1 MKRFITFSF
10 LLSTA
15 AITFAQNVD
24 KSITLDEVTVRASK
38 VVNKPDGMVIYPTD
52 SQRQASTNGYSFL
65 EKLTLPN
72 LRVDNINHTISAID
86 NRGGVQ
92 LRINGIIVDKPEMT
106 ALDPK
111 DILRVDFIDKPGVR
125 YGESIAYVINII
137 TRRNDSGY
145 SIGTDITSAITTIQ
159 GDGMV
164 YGKWNK
170 GKSEWSVS
178 YDINGGKSK
187 GSNILQNANYTLTD
201 GSIYTIERNDVETLR
216 KYISHNAKL
225 TYNWADSTATVFQ
238 TSLSGALN
246 KTPDNYSIKEIIDGN
261 HSYKATSR
269 DGSKDLSPVL
279 DIYFFRQLT
288 PKQSIIANA
297 VGTFISTKTNS
308 FYDEGTPYIY
318 EGTPYIYN
326 VDGKS
331 ASLLSE
337 MIYENRLKPFTLSA
351 GLNYRYKHTRNDYTG
366 DASARTRMNDNKLYA
381 FGEIKGS
388 IKQFQYS
395 LGTGVSYIHYTQNE
409 HTYNFWTYR
418 PKLTLTYNP
427 SNELQMSYTFQMQ
440 ERTSRIAMTSDAAI
454 RTNSMEWTVGNPDL
468 KPSRDMEHR
477 LLVSYNTNRL
487 QSFIEGYY
495 KQCRRPNMAHYER
508 TDDNRFIY
516 TQINQ
521 KEIDVLD
528 ITAYAGYWLLPEKL
542 QVAANGGM
550 YRCFNFGYDYTH
562 CYTSWFY
569 VGSITAY
576 LGKFYLRGYIDNG
589 TRFLEGESKG
599 YNGAYSALQASY
611 NLKNWQ
617 FSLTWANPI
626 CSNYK
631 SFENELLNRNL
642 YKHSIGY
649 SKDSG
654 NCISLNIVWR
664 LSGGRNHQSAEKRIN
679 LKDTDNGI
687 IK

>member
-1 MKRFITFSF
+1 MKRLITFSL

-125 YGESIAYVINII
+125 YGESLAYVINII

-288 PKQSIIANA
+288 PKQSVTANA

-308 FYDEGTPYIY
+308 FYD

-454 RTNSMEWTVGNPDL
+454 RANSMEWTVGNPDL

-576 LGKFYLRGYIDNG
+576 LGKFNLRGYIDNG
-589 TRFLEGESKG
+589 TRFLEGESKS

-617 FSLTWANPI
+617 FSLTWANPL

-649 SKDSG
+649 YKDSG

-664 LSGGRNHQSAEKRIN
+664 LNRGRNHQSAEKRIN

-687 IK
+687 MK

>member
-145 SIGTDITSAITTIQ
+145 SVGTDITSAITTIQ

-318 EGTPYIYN
+318 N

-366 DASARTRMNDNKLYA
+366 DATAKTRMNDNKLYA

-617 FSLTWANPI
+617 FSLTWANPL

-631 SFENELLNRNL
+631 SFENELLNSNL

-664 LSGGRNHQSAEKRIN
+664 LNRGRNHQSAEKRIN

-687 IK
+687 MK

>member
-1 MKRFITFSF
+1 MKRFITFYL

-15 AITFAQNVD
+15 TITFAQNVD

-72 LRVDNINHTISAID
+72 LRVDNISHTISAID

-92 LRINGIIVDKPEMT
+92 LRINGIIVDKSEMT

-111 DILRVDFIDKPGVR
+111 DILRIDFIDKPGVR
-125 YGESIAYVINII
+125 YGESLAYVINII

-145 SIGTDITSAITTIQ
+145 SVGTDITSAITTIQ
-159 GDGMV
+159 GDGMA

-187 GSNILQNANYTLTD
+187 GSKILQTANYTLTD

-288 PKQSIIANA
+288 PKQSITANA

-308 FYDEGTPYIY
+308 FYD

-366 DASARTRMNDNKLYA
+366 DASARTKMNDNKLYA

-477 LLVSYNTNRL
+477 LQVSYNTNRL

>member
-1 MKRFITFSF
+1 MKRFITFSL

-24 KSITLDEVTVRASK
+24 MSITLDEVTVRASK

-145 SIGTDITSAITTIQ
+145 SVGTDITSAITTIQ

-318 EGTPYIYN
+318 N

-366 DASARTRMNDNKLYA
+366 DATARTRMNDNKLYA

-521 KEIDVLD
+521 KEIDVLN
-528 ITAYAGYWLLPEKL
+528 ITAYAGYWILPEKL

-550 YRCFNFGYDYTH
+550 YRCFNFSYDYTH

-589 TRFLEGESKG
+589 TRLLEGESKS

-617 FSLTWANPI
+617 FSLTWANPL

-649 SKDSG
+649 YKDSG

-664 LSGGRNHQSAEKRIN
+664 LNRGRNHQSAEKRIN

-687 IK
+687 MK

>member
-72 LRVDNINHTISAID
+72 LRIDNINHTISAID

-111 DILRVDFIDKPGVR
+111 DILRIDFIDKPGVR
-125 YGESIAYVINII
+125 YGESLAYVINII

-159 GDGMV
+159 GDGMA

-187 GSNILQNANYTLTD
+187 GSNILQTANYTLTD

-288 PKQSIIANA
+288 PKQSVTANA

-308 FYDEGTPYIY
+308 FYD

-366 DASARTRMNDNKLYA
+366 DASARTKMNDNKLYA

-477 LLVSYNTNRL
+477 LQVSYNTNRL

-589 TRFLEGESKG
+589 TRFLEGESKS

-617 FSLTWANPI
+617 FSLTWTNPI
-626 CSNYK
+626 CNNYK

>member
-111 DILRVDFIDKPGVR
+111 DILRIDFIDKPGVR
-125 YGESIAYVINII
+125 YGEGLAYVINII

-145 SIGTDITSAITTIQ
+145 SVGTDITSAITTIQ
-159 GDGMV
+159 GDGMA

-187 GSNILQNANYTLTD
+187 GSKILQTANYTLTE

-246 KTPDNYSIKEIIDGN
+246 KTPDNYSIKEITDGN

-318 EGTPYIYN
+318 N

-366 DASARTRMNDNKLYA
+366 DASARTKMNDNKLYA

-388 IKQFQYS
+388 IKQFQYA

-631 SFENELLNRNL
+631 SFENELLNRDL

-687 IK
+687 MK

>member
-1 MKRFITFSF
+1 MKRFITFSL

-15 AITFAQNVD
+15 TITFAQNVD

-72 LRVDNINHTISAID
+72 LRVDNISHTISAID

-111 DILRVDFIDKPGVR
+111 DILRIDFIDKPGVR
-125 YGESIAYVINII
+125 YGESLAYVINII

-145 SIGTDITSAITTIQ
+145 SVGTDITSAITTIQ
-159 GDGMV
+159 GDGMA
-164 YGKWNK
+164 YGKRNK

-187 GSNILQNANYTLTD
+187 GSKILQTANYTLND

-269 DGSKDLSPVL
+269 DGSKDISPVL

-288 PKQSIIANA
+288 PKQSITANA

-308 FYDEGTPYIY
+308 FYD

-366 DASARTRMNDNKLYA
+366 DASARTKMNDNKLYA

-427 SNELQMSYTFQMQ
+427 INELQMSYTFQMQ
-440 ERTSRIAMTSDAAI
+440 ERTSRIAMTSDAII
-454 RTNSMEWTVGNPDL
+454 RTNSMEWTVGNPDM

-477 LLVSYNTNRL
+477 LQVSYNTNRL
-487 QSFIEGYY
+487 QSFIESYY

-687 IK
+687 MK

>member
-1 MKRFITFSF
+1 MKRFITFSL

-125 YGESIAYVINII
+125 YGESLAYVINII

-145 SIGTDITSAITTIQ
+145 SVGTDITSAITTIQ

-178 YDINGGKSK
+178 YDMNGSKSK
-187 GSNILQNANYTLTD
+187 GSKTMQTANYTLTD

-225 TYNWADSTATVFQ
+225 TYNWADSTATIFQ

-279 DIYFFRQLT
+279 DLYFFRQLT

-308 FYDEGTPYIY
+308 FYDEGTPYK
-318 EGTPYIYN
+318 YN

-366 DASARTRMNDNKLYA
+366 DATAKTRMNDNKLYA

-528 ITAYAGYWLLPEKL
+528 ITAYAGYWILPEKL

-562 CYTSWFY
+562 CYTRWFY

-576 LGKFYLRGYIDNG
+576 LGKFHLRGYIDNG
-589 TRFLEGESKG
+589 TRFLEGESKS

-617 FSLTWANPI
+617 FSLTWANPL
-626 CSNYK
+626 CSKYK

-649 SKDSG
+649 YKDSG

-664 LSGGRNHQSAEKRIN
+664 LNRGRNHQSAEKRIN

-687 IK
+687 MK

>member
-1 MKRFITFSF
+1 MKRFITFSL

-15 AITFAQNVD
+15 AISFAQNVD

-145 SIGTDITSAITTIQ
+145 SVGTDITSAITTIQ

-164 YGKWNK
+164 YGKWNN
-170 GKSEWSVS
+170 GKNEWSVS
-178 YDINGGKSK
+178 YDMNGSKSK
-187 GSNILQNANYTLTD
+187 GSKTLQTANYTLTD

-318 EGTPYIYN
+318 N

-366 DASARTRMNDNKLYA
+366 DATARTRMNDNKLYA

-617 FSLTWANPI
+617 FSLTWANPL

>member
-1 MKRFITFSF
+1 MKRFITFSL

-111 DILRVDFIDKPGVR
+111 DILRIDFIDKPGVR
-125 YGESIAYVINII
+125 YGESLAYVINII

-318 EGTPYIYN
+318 N

-337 MIYENRLKPFTLSA
+337 MIYENRLKPFTLST

-366 DASARTRMNDNKLYA
+366 DATARTRMNDNKLYA

-427 SNELQMSYTFQMQ
+427 CNELQMSYTFQMQ

-550 YRCFNFGYDYTH
+550 FRCFNFGYDYTH

-589 TRFLEGESKG
+589 TRFLEGESKS

-617 FSLTWANPI
+617 FSLTWANPL
-626 CSNYK
+626 CSKYK

-649 SKDSG
+649 YKDSG

-664 LSGGRNHQSAEKRIN
+664 LNRGRNHQSAEKRIN

>member
-1 MKRFITFSF
+1 MKRFITFSL

-92 LRINGIIVDKPEMT
+92 LRINGIIVDKPEIT

-111 DILRVDFIDKPGVR
+111 DILRIDFIDKPGVR
-125 YGESIAYVINII
+125 YGESLAYVINII

-178 YDINGGKSK
+178 YDINGDKSK

-308 FYDEGTPYIY
+308 FYN

-366 DASARTRMNDNKLYA
+366 DATARTRMNDNKLYA

-589 TRFLEGESKG
+589 TRFLEGESKS

-617 FSLTWANPI
+617 FSLTWANPL

-649 SKDSG
+649 YKDSG

-664 LSGGRNHQSAEKRIN
+664 LNRGRNHQSAEKRIN

>member
-72 LRVDNINHTISAID
+72 LRIDNINHTISAID

-111 DILRVDFIDKPGVR
+111 DILRIDFIDKPGVR
-125 YGESIAYVINII
+125 YGESLAYVINII

-159 GDGMV
+159 GDGMA

-187 GSNILQNANYTLTD
+187 GSNILQTANYTLTD

-288 PKQSIIANA
+288 PKQSITANA

-308 FYDEGTPYIY
+308 FYD

-366 DASARTRMNDNKLYA
+366 DASARTKMNDNKLYA

-388 IKQFQYS
+388 IKQFQYA

-427 SNELQMSYTFQMQ
+427 INELQMSYTFQMQ

-477 LLVSYNTNRL
+477 LQVSYNTNRL
-487 QSFIEGYY
+487 QSFIESYY

>member
-1 MKRFITFSF
+1 MKRFITFSL

-72 LRVDNINHTISAID
+72 LRIDNISHTISAID

-92 LRINGIIVDKPEMT
+92 LRINGIIVDKTEMT

-125 YGESIAYVINII
+125 YGESLAYVINII

-178 YDINGGKSK
+178 YDINGSKSK
-187 GSNILQNANYTLTD
+187 GSKTMQTANYTLTD

-225 TYNWADSTATVFQ
+225 TYNWADSTATIFQ

-318 EGTPYIYN
+318 N

-366 DASARTRMNDNKLYA
+366 DATARTRMNDNKLYA

-427 SNELQMSYTFQMQ
+427 SNELQISYTFQMQ
-440 ERTSRIAMTSDAAI
+440 ERTSRIAMTSDAVI

-528 ITAYAGYWLLPEKL
+528 ITAYAGYWILPEKL

-562 CYTSWFY
+562 CYTRWFY

-589 TRFLEGESKG
+589 TRFLEGESKSC
-599 YNGAYSALQASY
+599 NGAYSALQASY

-617 FSLTWANPI
+617 FSLTWANPL

-649 SKDSG
+649 YKDSG

-664 LSGGRNHQSAEKRIN
+664 LNRGRNHQSAEKRIN

-687 IK
+687 MK

>member
-1 MKRFITFSF
+1 MKRFITFSL

-92 LRINGIIVDKPEMT
+92 LRINGIIVDKPEIT

-111 DILRVDFIDKPGVR
+111 DILRIDFIDKPGVR
-125 YGESIAYVINII
+125 YGESLAYVINII

-318 EGTPYIYN
+318 N

-366 DASARTRMNDNKLYA
+366 DATARTRMNDNKLYA

-508 TDDNRFIY
+508 TDDNRFVY

-576 LGKFYLRGYIDNG
+576 LGKFYLRGYLDNG

-617 FSLTWANPI
+617 FSLTWANPLY
-626 CSNYK
+626 SNYK

-649 SKDSG
+649 YKDSG

-664 LSGGRNHQSAEKRIN
+664 LNRGRNHQSAEKRIN

>member
-111 DILRVDFIDKPGVR
+111 DILRIDFIDKPGVR
-125 YGESIAYVINII
+125 YGESLAYVINII

-159 GDGMV
+159 GDGMA

-187 GSNILQNANYTLTD
+187 GSKILQNANYTLTD

-318 EGTPYIYN
+318 N

-366 DASARTRMNDNKLYA
+366 DATARTRMNDNKLYA

-477 LLVSYNTNRL
+477 LLVSYNTNSL

-550 YRCFNFGYDYTH
+550 FRCFNFGYDYTH

-617 FSLTWANPI
+617 FSLTWANPL

>member
-1 MKRFITFSF
+1 MKRFITFSL

-92 LRINGIIVDKPEMT
+92 LRINGIIVDKTEMT

-111 DILRVDFIDKPGVR
+111 DILRIDFIDKPGVR
-125 YGESIAYVINII
+125 YGESLAYVINIM

-318 EGTPYIYN
+318 N

-366 DASARTRMNDNKLYA
+366 DATARTRMNDNKLYA

-521 KEIDVLD
+521 KEIDVLN
-528 ITAYAGYWLLPEKL
+528 ITAYAGYWILPEKL

-589 TRFLEGESKG
+589 TRFLEGESKS

-617 FSLTWANPI
+617 FSLTWANPL

-649 SKDSG
+649 YKDSG

-664 LSGGRNHQSAEKRIN
+664 LNRGRNHQSAEKRIN

-687 IK
+687 MK

>member
-1 MKRFITFSF
+1 MKRIITFSL

-86 NRGGVQ
+86 NRGGIQ

-111 DILRVDFIDKPGVR
+111 DILRIDFIDKPGVR
-125 YGESIAYVINII
+125 YGESLAYVINIM

-297 VGTFISTKTNS
+297 VGTFISTKKNS
-308 FYDEGTPYIY
+308 FYD

-366 DASARTRMNDNKLYA
+366 DATARTRMNDNKLYA

-589 TRFLEGESKG
+589 THFLEGESKSC
-599 YNGAYSALQASY
+599 NGAYSALQASY

-617 FSLTWANPI
+617 FSLTWANPL

-664 LSGGRNHQSAEKRIN
+664 LNRGRNHQSAEKRIN

-687 IK
+687 MK

>member
-1 MKRFITFSF
+1 MKRFITFSL

-15 AITFAQNVD
+15 AISFAQNVD

-145 SIGTDITSAITTIQ
+145 SVGTDITSAITTIQ

-170 GKSEWSVS
+170 GKNEWSVS
-178 YDINGGKSK
+178 YDMNGSKSK
-187 GSNILQNANYTLTD
+187 GSKTLQTANYTLTD

-288 PKQSIIANA
+288 PKQSVTANA

-308 FYDEGTPYIY
+308 FYD

-366 DASARTRMNDNKLYA
+366 DATARTRMNDNKLYA

-589 TRFLEGESKG
+589 THFLEGESKSC
-599 YNGAYSALQASY
+599 NGAYSALQASY

-617 FSLTWANPI
+617 FSLTWANPL
-626 CSNYK
+626 CSKYK

-649 SKDSG
+649 YKDSG

-664 LSGGRNHQSAEKRIN
+664 LNRGRNHQSAEKRIN

>member
-1 MKRFITFSF
+1 MKRFITFSL

-92 LRINGIIVDKPEMT
+92 LRINGIIVDKPEIT

-111 DILRVDFIDKPGVR
+111 DILRIDFIDKPGVR
-125 YGESIAYVINII
+125 YGESLAYVINIM

-318 EGTPYIYN
+318 N

-351 GLNYRYKHTRNDYTG
+351 GLNYSYKHTRNDYTG
-366 DASARTRMNDNKLYA
+366 DATARTRMNDNKLYA

-589 TRFLEGESKG
+589 TRFLEGESKS

-617 FSLTWANPI
+617 FSLTWANPL

-649 SKDSG
+649 YKDSG

-664 LSGGRNHQSAEKRIN
+664 LNRGRSHQSAEKRIN

>member
-10 LLSTA
+10 LLSTT

-111 DILRVDFIDKPGVR
+111 DILRIDFIDKPGVR
-125 YGESIAYVINII
+125 YGESLAYVINII

-145 SIGTDITSAITTIQ
+145 SIGTDITSAISTIQ
-159 GDGMV
+159 GDGMA

-187 GSNILQNANYTLTD
+187 GSKILQIANYTLTD

-288 PKQSIIANA
+288 PKQSVTANA
-297 VGTFISTKTNS
+297 AGTFISTKTNS

-318 EGTPYIYN
+318 D

-366 DASARTRMNDNKLYA
+366 DASARTKMNDNKLYA

-495 KQCRRPNMAHYER
+495 KQCRRPNMAQYER

-562 CYTSWFY
+562 CYTRWFY
-569 VGSITAY
+569 VGSIMAY
-576 LGKFYLRGYIDNG
+576 LGKFHLRGYIDNG
-589 TRFLEGESKG
+589 TRFLEGESKS

-617 FSLTWANPI
+617 FSLTWANPL

-649 SKDSG
+649 YKDSG

-664 LSGGRNHQSAEKRIN
+664 LNRGRNHQSAEKRIN

-687 IK
+687 MK

>member
-1 MKRFITFSF
+1 MKRFITFSL

-72 LRVDNINHTISAID
+72 LRIDNINHTISAID

-111 DILRVDFIDKPGVR
+111 DILRIDFIDKPGVR
-125 YGESIAYVINII
+125 YGESLAYVINII

-159 GDGMV
+159 GNGMV

-318 EGTPYIYN
+318 N

-454 RTNSMEWTVGNPDL
+454 KTNSMEWTVGNPDL
-468 KPSRDMEHR
+468 KPSRDMENR

-521 KEIDVLD
+521 KEIDVMD

-550 YRCFNFGYDYTH
+550 FRCFNFGYDYTH

-589 TRFLEGESKG
+589 TRFLEGESKS

-617 FSLTWANPI
+617 FSLTWANPL

-649 SKDSG
+649 YKDSG

-664 LSGGRNHQSAEKRIN
+664 LNRGRNHQSAEKRIN

-687 IK
+687 MK

>member
-24 KSITLDEVTVRASK
+24 KSITLDEVTVKASK

-111 DILRVDFIDKPGVR
+111 DILRIDFIDKPGVR
-125 YGESIAYVINII
+125 YGESLAYVINII

-159 GDGMV
+159 GNGMV

-187 GSNILQNANYTLTD
+187 GSNILQNASYTLTD

-318 EGTPYIYN
+318 N

-366 DASARTRMNDNKLYA
+366 DATARTRMNDNKLYA

-550 YRCFNFGYDYTH
+550 FRCFNFGYDYTH

-617 FSLTWANPI
+617 FSLTWANPL

-664 LSGGRNHQSAEKRIN
+664 LNGGRNHQSAEKRIN

-687 IK
+687 MK

>member
-125 YGESIAYVINII
+125 YGESLAYVINII

-145 SIGTDITSAITTIQ
+145 SVGTDITSAITTIQ
-159 GDGMV
+159 GDGMA
-164 YGKWNK
+164 YGKRNK

-318 EGTPYIYN
+318 N

-366 DASARTRMNDNKLYA
+366 DATARTRMNDNKLYA

-440 ERTSRIAMTSDAAI
+440 ERTSRIAMTSDAVI
-454 RTNSMEWTVGNPDL
+454 RANSMEWTVGNPDL

-508 TDDNRFIY
+508 TDDNHFIY

-589 TRFLEGESKG
+589 TRFLEGESKS

-617 FSLTWANPI
+617 FSLTWANPL

-649 SKDSG
+649 YKDSG

-664 LSGGRNHQSAEKRIN
+664 LNRGRNHQSAEKRIN

-687 IK
+687 MK

>member
-1 MKRFITFSF
+1 MKRFITFSL

-15 AITFAQNVD
+15 TITFAQDVD

-92 LRINGIIVDKPEMT
+92 LRINGIIVDKTEMT

-111 DILRVDFIDKPGVR
+111 DILRIDFIDKPGVR
-125 YGESIAYVINII
+125 YGESLAYVINII

-145 SIGTDITSAITTIQ
+145 SVGTDITSAITTIQ
-159 GDGMV
+159 GDGMA

-187 GSNILQNANYTLTD
+187 GSKILQTANYTLND

-269 DGSKDLSPVL
+269 DGSEDLSPVL

-288 PKQSIIANA
+288 PKQSITANA

-308 FYDEGTPYIY
+308 FYD

-366 DASARTRMNDNKLYA
+366 DASARTKMNDNKLYA

-409 HTYNFWTYR
+409 HTYSFWTYR

-440 ERTSRIAMTSDAAI
+440 ERTSRIAMTSDATI
-454 RTNSMEWTVGNPDL
+454 RTNSMEWTVGNPDM

-477 LLVSYNTNRL
+477 LQVSYNTNRL

-576 LGKFYLRGYIDNG
+576 FGKFYLRGYIDNG

>member
-1 MKRFITFSF
+1 MKRFITFSL

-111 DILRVDFIDKPGVR
+111 DILRIDFIDKPGVR
-125 YGESIAYVINII
+125 YGESLAYVINII

-159 GDGMV
+159 GDGMA

-178 YDINGGKSK
+178 YDINGDKSK
-187 GSNILQNANYTLTD
+187 GSKILQNANYTLTD

-288 PKQSIIANA
+288 PKQSVTANA

-308 FYDEGTPYIY
+308 FYD

-366 DASARTRMNDNKLYA
+366 DASARTKMNDNKLYA

-454 RTNSMEWTVGNPDL
+454 RANSMEWTVGNPDL

-687 IK
+687 MK

>member
-38 VVNKPDGMVIYPTD
+38 VVNKPDGKVIYPTD

-72 LRVDNINHTISAID
+72 LRIDNINHTISAID

-111 DILRVDFIDKPGVR
+111 DILRIDFIDKPGVR
-125 YGESIAYVINII
+125 YGESLAYVINII

-159 GDGMV
+159 GDGMA

-187 GSNILQNANYTLTD
+187 GSNILQTANYTLTD

-288 PKQSIIANA
+288 PKQSVTANA
-297 VGTFISTKTNS
+297 VGIFISTKTNS
-308 FYDEGTPYIY
+308 FYD

-366 DASARTRMNDNKLYA
+366 DASARTKMNDNKLYA

-388 IKQFQYS
+388 IKQFQYA

-427 SNELQMSYTFQMQ
+427 INELQMSYTFQMQ

-477 LLVSYNTNRL
+477 LQVSYNTNRL

-495 KQCRRPNMAHYER
+495 KQCRRSNMAHYER

>member
-72 LRVDNINHTISAID
+72 LRIDNINHTISAID

-111 DILRVDFIDKPGVR
+111 DILRIDFIDKPGVR
-125 YGESIAYVINII
+125 YGESLAYVINII

-159 GDGMV
+159 GDGMA

-187 GSNILQNANYTLTD
+187 GSNILQTANYTLTD

-288 PKQSIIANA
+288 PKQSVTANA

-308 FYDEGTPYIY
+308 FYD

-366 DASARTRMNDNKLYA
+366 DASARTKMNDNKLYA

-454 RTNSMEWTVGNPDL
+454 RTNSMEWTVGNPDM

-477 LLVSYNTNRL
+477 LQVSYNTNRL

-617 FSLTWANPI
+617 FSITWANPL

-687 IK
+687 MK

>member
-72 LRVDNINHTISAID
+72 LRIDNINHTISAID

-111 DILRVDFIDKPGVR
+111 DILRIDFIDKPGVR
-125 YGESIAYVINII
+125 YGESLAYVINII

-145 SIGTDITSAITTIQ
+145 SVGTDITSAITTIQ

-164 YGKWNK
+164 YGKRNK

-187 GSNILQNANYTLTD
+187 GSKILQTANYTLTD

-269 DGSKDLSPVL
+269 DGSKDFSPVL
-279 DIYFFRQLT
+279 DLYFFRQLT
-288 PKQSIIANA
+288 PKQSITANA

-308 FYDEGTPYIY
+308 FYD

-366 DASARTRMNDNKLYA
+366 DASARTKMNDNKLYA

-440 ERTSRIAMTSDAAI
+440 ERTSRIAMTSDATI

-468 KPSRDMEHR
+468 KPSHDMEHR

-576 LGKFYLRGYIDNG
+576 LGKFHLRGYIDNG

-664 LSGGRNHQSAEKRIN
+664 LSRGRNHQSAEKRIN

>member
-1 MKRFITFSF
+1 MKRFITFSL

-24 KSITLDEVTVRASK
+24 KPITLDEVTVRASK

-52 SQRQASTNGYSFL
+52 SQRQASTNGYSLL

-111 DILRVDFIDKPGVR
+111 DILRIDFIDKPGVR
-125 YGESIAYVINII
+125 YGESLAYVINII

-308 FYDEGTPYIY
+308 FYN

-366 DASARTRMNDNKLYA
+366 DATARTRMNDNKLYA

-589 TRFLEGESKG
+589 THFLEGESKSC
-599 YNGAYSALQASY
+599 NGAYSALQASY

-617 FSLTWANPI
+617 FSLTWANPL

-649 SKDSG
+649 YKDSG

-664 LSGGRNHQSAEKRIN
+664 LNRGRNHQSAEKRIN

>member
-1 MKRFITFSF
+1 MKRFITFSL

-15 AITFAQNVD
+15 TITFAQDVD

-72 LRVDNINHTISAID
+72 LRVDNISHTISAID

-111 DILRVDFIDKPGVR
+111 DILRIDFIDKPGVR
-125 YGESIAYVINII
+125 YGESLAYVINII

-145 SIGTDITSAITTIQ
+145 SVGTDITSAITTIQ
-159 GDGMV
+159 GDGMA

-187 GSNILQNANYTLTD
+187 GSKILQTANYTLND

-288 PKQSIIANA
+288 PKQSITANA

-308 FYDEGTPYIY
+308 FYD

-366 DASARTRMNDNKLYA
+366 DASARTKMNDNKLYA

-388 IKQFQYS
+388 IKQFQYA

-477 LLVSYNTNRL
+477 LQVSYNTNRL

-664 LSGGRNHQSAEKRIN
+664 LSGGRSHQSAEKRIN

>member
-1 MKRFITFSF
+1 MKRFITFSL

-111 DILRVDFIDKPGVR
+111 DILRIDFIDKPGVR
-125 YGESIAYVINII
+125 YGESLAYVINIM

-187 GSNILQNANYTLTD
+187 GSNILQTANYTLTD

-318 EGTPYIYN
+318 N

-366 DASARTRMNDNKLYA
+366 DATAKTRMNDNKLYA

-617 FSLTWANPI
+617 FSLTWANPL

-631 SFENELLNRNL
+631 SFENELLNSNL

-664 LSGGRNHQSAEKRIN
+664 LNRGRNHQSAEKRIN

-687 IK
+687 MK

>member
-72 LRVDNINHTISAID
+72 LRIDNINHTISAID

-111 DILRVDFIDKPGVR
+111 DILRIDFIDKPGVR
-125 YGESIAYVINII
+125 YGESLAYVINII

-159 GDGMV
+159 GDGMA

-187 GSNILQNANYTLTD
+187 GSNILQTANYTLTD

-288 PKQSIIANA
+288 PKQSVTANA

-308 FYDEGTPYIY
+308 FYD

-366 DASARTRMNDNKLYA
+366 DASARTKMNDNKLYA

-454 RTNSMEWTVGNPDL
+454 RANSMEWTVGNPDL

-477 LLVSYNTNRL
+477 LQVSYNTNRL

-617 FSLTWANPI
+617 FSITWANPL

-687 IK
+687 MK